1 MKKFL
6 RYILVL
12 LSITLILMYAL
23 DWVYTSIYNHS
34 QVRSKVQLVLNSP
47 PKHYDAIIIGSSRAE
62 NHVVSKLF
70 EAQGLTAY
78 NLGMSG
84 SNLCEN
90 SLLLKLFF
98 EKGNTATTVLLQLDL
113 NFITEEPAVGVQAL
127 FIPYIASNNTI
138 YQHYAANT
146 KNSFAMKYVPFYRY
160 CTNDAKI
167 GMREII
173 MTLLKK
179 KSKTIAT
186 DGYVPLSGKLTGKQG
201 LHLKE
206 KRVVSNQYY
215 NEIRVICQSH
225 NTRLIS
231 FMSPICVEA
240 ASNDYFKKLKQ
251 RLPELYD
258 YTAAIPQDSLFSS
271 CGHLNN
277 KGAEAFTTILLNQ
290 HFAPIHLRHLNQ

>member
-6 RYILVL
+6 RYTLLLLVA
-12 LSITLILMYAL
+12 TLILMYAL

-34 QVRSKVQLVLNSP
+34 QVRSKVQLVLNAP
-47 PKHYDAIIIGSSRAE
+47 PKHYDAIVIGSSRAE

-70 EAQGLTAY
+70 EANGLTAY

-98 EKGNTATTVLLQLDL
+98 EKGNTANVVLLQLDL

-127 FIPYIASNNTI
+127 FIPYIANNSTV
-138 YQHYAANT
+138 YNHYAANT
-146 KNSFAMKYVPFYRY
+146 PNSFAMKYVPFYRY

-173 MTLLKK
+173 MTMIKK

-186 DGYVPLSGKLTGKQG
+186 DGYAPLSGQLKENQL
-201 LHLKE
+201 LHLRE
-206 KRVVSNQYY
+206 ETATSNRYY
-215 NEIRVICQSH
+215 NEIKSACQS
-225 NTRLIS
+225 NNSRLIP
-231 FMSPICVEA
+231 FMAPICMEA
-240 ASNDYFKKLKQ
+240 ASNNYFKKLKQ
-251 RLPELYD
+251 HVPELFD
-258 YTAAIPQDSLFSS
+258 YTKAISEDSLFSS
-271 CGHLNN
+271 CGHLND
-277 KGAEAFTTILLNQ
+277 KGAETFTKLLLKQHFDKNLNQ
-290 HFAPIHLRHLNQ
+290 